1 MMIWLGGK
9 ADSGEEGI
17 RIAEESID
25 SGAALEKFRQFV
37 EGQGGEAGVITDAS
51 LMGTAE
57 ASLAVKAEMDGY
69 VTSLSA
75 EKIGMASLYSG
86 AGRTVKDSPVDLN
99 AGVLLECKTGDKVS
113 RGSTLATV
121 FGEKTKLAA
130 AAAEVEKAYR
140 IGRDITAGRSIIRKT
155 VGF

>member
-9 ADSGEEGI
+9 AGSGEEGI
-17 RIAEESID
+17 RIAEESIG
-25 SGAALEKFRQFV
+25 SGAALEKFRQFI
-37 EGQGGEAGVITDAS
+37 EGQGGNAEVISDLS

-57 ASLAVKAEMDGY
+57 ASLDVMAASDGY

-99 AGVLLECKTGDKVS
+99 AGVLLKCKTGDKVC
-113 RGSTLATV
+113 RGTVIATV
-121 FGEKTKLAA
+121 FGKKTKLEA
-130 AAAEVEKAYR
+130 AAAEAEKAYR
-140 IGRDITAGRSIIRKT
+140 IGKDITAGRTIIRKT